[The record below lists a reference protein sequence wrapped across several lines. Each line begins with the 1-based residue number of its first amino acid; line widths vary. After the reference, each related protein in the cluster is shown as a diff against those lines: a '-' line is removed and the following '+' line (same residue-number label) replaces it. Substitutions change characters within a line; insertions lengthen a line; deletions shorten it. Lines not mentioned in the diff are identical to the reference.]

1 MEELPSTPSHEQAE
15 IGRVK
20 SRETKHISTSQM
32 TYKNTCLDMIYV
44 HKIEKKIIKN
54 VLHVT
59 MS

>member
-44 HKIEKKIIKN
+44 HKIEKKSLK
-54 VLHVT
+54 
-59 MS
+59 MCCM